1 MNPANHLAEQLHEPL
16 SVALREMGVVVDAAR
31 QACLL
36 DYLALIA
43 KWNRTY
49 NLTAIHEPARM
60 LTHHL
65 LDSLS
70 ILPGVTAGPLL
81 DVGSGAGLPG
91 IPLAIVRPDL
101 RVTLL
106 DSSQKRCGFMQQAA
120 IELKLGNVKVVHAR
134 AEVFHPSKKYPQ
146 IVSRAFSDLSDF
158 VKATHPLL
166 AEGGEWL
173 AMKGLY
179 PDEEIAQLKG
189 ARVKSHTKLHIP
201 GLDADR
207 HLIIM
212 EMD

>member
-1 MNPANHLAEQLHEPL
+1 MMHLAGHLGDAVR
-16 SVALREMGVVVDAAR
+16 SMNLRLEAR
-31 QACLL
+31 QEIQLL
-36 DYLALIA
+36 DYLALIG

-49 NLTAIHEPARM
+49 NLTAIHEPERM

-65 LDSLS
+65 LDSLAILHS
-70 ILPGVTAGPLL
+70 IGAGPVL

-91 IPLAIVRPDL
+91 IPLAIARPDL
-101 RVTLL
+101 EVVLL

-120 IELKLGNVKVVHAR
+120 IELKLGNVAVVHAR
-134 AEVFHPSKKYPQ
+134 AEDYQPDTKFPQ
-146 IVSRAFSDLSDF
+146 IVSRAFSDLSEF
-158 VKATHPLL
+158 VKVTHHLL
-166 AEGGEWL
+166 AADGEWL

-179 PDEEIAQLKG
+179 PDEEIALLKG
-189 ARVKSHTKLHIP
+189 ARVKNHDKLHIP

>member
-1 MNPANHLAEQLHEPL
+1 MNLAYHVPEHLTAHMSE
-16 SVALREMGVVVDAAR
+16 ALRAMGMTLDAR
-31 QACLL
+31 QQERLL
-36 DYLALIA
+36 DYLALIG

-49 NLTAIHEPARM
+49 NLTAIHEPEKM

-65 LDSLS
+65 LDSLA
-70 ILPGVTAGPLL
+70 ILPMVAAGPLL

-91 IPLAIVRPDL
+91 IPLALARPDL
-101 RVTLL
+101 KVTLL

-120 IELKLGNVKVVHAR
+120 IELKLGNVTVVHAR
-134 AEVFHPSKKYPQ
+134 AGDYLPVEKFPQ
-146 IVSRAFSDLSDF
+146 IVSRAFSDLSEF
-158 VKATHPLL
+158 VKVTRHLL

-179 PDEEIAQLKG
+179 PDEEIALLKG
-189 ARVKSHTKLHIP
+189 ARVKSHARLHVP

>member
-1 MNPANHLAEQLHEPL
+1 MSLANQLKVPL
-16 SVALREMGVVVDAAR
+16 TEALHAMGTKLDAR
-31 QACLL
+31 QELCLL

-49 NLTAIHEPARM
+49 NLTAIHEPERM

-70 ILPGVTAGPLL
+70 ILPAVAAGPLL

-134 AEVFHPSKKYPQ
+134 AEVFQPAEKVPQ

-158 VKATHPLL
+158 VKATRHLL

-179 PDEEIAQLKG
+179 PDEEIASLKG
-189 ARVKSHTKLHIP
+189 ARVKRHAKLHIP

>member
-1 MNPANHLAEQLHEPL
+1 MNPVYQLLRPLNEGLLAL
-16 SVALREMGVVVDAAR
+16 GVDLTAQQQER
-31 QACLL
+31 LL
-36 DYLALIA
+36 DYLALIG

-49 NLTAIHEPARM
+49 NLTAIHEPERM

-65 LDSLS
+65 LDSLV
-70 ILPGVTAGPLL
+70 ILPNVGAGPLL

-91 IPLAIVRPDL
+91 VPVAIARPDL
-101 RVTLL
+101 KVTLL
-106 DSSQKRCGFMQQAA
+106 DSSQKRCGFMRQAA
-120 IELKLGNVKVVHAR
+120 IELGLGNVAVVHSR
-134 AEVFHPSKKYPQ
+134 AEDYQTGVLFPQ

-158 VKATHPLL
+158 VKVTRHLL
-166 AEGGEWL
+166 AADGEWL

-179 PDEEIAQLKG
+179 PDEEIALLKG
-189 ARVKSHTKLHIP
+189 ARIRNHSKLSIP

>member
-1 MNPANHLAEQLHEPL
+1 MNLAYHVPEHLTAHMSE
-16 SVALREMGVVVDAAR
+16 ALRAMGVTLDPR
-31 QACLL
+31 QQERLL
-36 DYLALIA
+36 DYLALIG

-49 NLTAIHEPARM
+49 NLTAIHEPEKM

-65 LDSLS
+65 LDSLA
-70 ILPGVTAGPLL
+70 ILPMVAAGPLL

-91 IPLAIVRPDL
+91 IPLAVARPDL
-101 RVTLL
+101 KVTLL

-120 IELKLGNVKVVHAR
+120 IELKLGNVMVVHAR
-134 AEVFHPSKKYPQ
+134 AEDYLPVEKFPQ
-146 IVSRAFSDLSDF
+146 IVSRAFSDLSEF
-158 VKATHPLL
+158 VKVTRHLL

-179 PDEEIAQLKG
+179 PDEEIALLKG
-189 ARVKSHTKLHIP
+189 ARVNSHARLHVP

-212 EMD
+212 EME